1 MRQLKKGAGK
11 EEPLVRME
19 AGRSRSL
26 ELVTGDQFAAGSRLV
41 TKQAILLSNLHTKIT
56 VHNFNSAFIRGSLQ
70 ITESPILRP
79 EDSALEN
86 QHFAQLKG
94 FSPV

>member
-26 ELVTGDQFAAGSRLV
+26 QLVTGNQFAAGSRLL
-41 TKQAILLSNLHTKIT
+41 TKQAILLSNQHTKIT
-56 VHNFNSAFIRGSLQ
+56 IHNFNSAFIRGSLQ

-86 QHFAQLKG
+86 QHFAQSEG

>member
-11 EEPLVRME
+11 EEPLVGME

-41 TKQAILLSNLHTKIT
+41 TKQAILLSN
-56 VHNFNSAFIRGSLQ
+56 
-70 ITESPILRP
+70 
-79 EDSALEN
+79 
-86 QHFAQLKG
+86 
-94 FSPV
+94 